1 MEAGDKAIPPWYTV
15 METVKKLLSGGE
27 DRKVSIQLLLSLSPP
42 LERGMSEEAA
52 QNKESLLT
60 QLGPR
65 SLQFLLQTASLSLD
79 LKLVWDNPAIQDRTC
94 ADIPRDFH
102 RACKEKSDTSILHL
116 LSFVFN
122 YKSMVQIAEGCLHRG
137 GGEGNVKAVPV
148 ADKSC
153 SSCPWCRTP
162 IWGCWPGVPCPTLT
176 SSSRT
181 ASPSSSSWDS
191 IYSKWSCA
199 EAWKREVRNASLA
212 GWVQ

>member
-1 MEAGDKAIPPWYTV
+1 M

-79 LKLVWDNPAIQDRTC
+79 LKLVWDNPAIQARKG
-94 ADIPRDFH
+94 ADIPRDFPW
-102 RACKEKSDTSILHL
+102 ACKEKSDTSILHL

-137 GGEGNVKAVPV
+137 GGEGNVKAVPDPV

-162 IWGCWPGVPCPTLT
+162 IWGCWPVARCAVSNPDFILQNTITIFNFMGFHLLKVELCRSLETR
-176 SSSRT
+176 SS
-181 ASPSSSSWDS
+181 
-191 IYSKWSCA
+191 KCLSC
-199 EAWKREVRNASLA
+199 RLGPVIL
-212 GWVQ
+212 

>member
-1 MEAGDKAIPPWYTV
+1 MLLLTPAHLTTILTTPSLLHTNSLVTTLLSLSPQLLAGSASDWSLPFAQLLYQCLAVAKIDKEVTDGEMISLVMEARDKASLPWYTV

-79 LKLVWDNPAIQDRTC
+79 LKLVWDNPAIQDRTG
-94 ADIPRDFH
+94 ADIPRDFP

-122 YKSMVQIAEGCLHRG
+122 YKSMAQIAEVEVE
-137 GGEGNVKAVPV
+137 EG
-148 ADKSC
+148 
-153 SSCPWCRTP
+153 T
-162 IWGCWPGVPCPTLT
+162 
-176 SSSRT
+176 
-181 ASPSSSSWDS
+181 
-191 IYSKWSCA
+191 
-199 EAWKREVRNASLA
+199 
-212 GWVQ
+212 